1 MDTLP
6 FERATVVKQ
15 TGNLYKISFLPEWD
29 PFQAV
34 LSGKLRLKEG
44 KLTNPV
50 AVGDLV
56 DGIMPAKPA
65 RVRGHEEPAVITY
78 VYPRRNYLIRKSAN
92 LSREA
97 HIIAA
102 NIDMAYLVLSATEP
116 QTPLPFIDR
125 FLVTCQAYGVPAT
138 LLVNKYDELLSIP
151 DYKEN
156 SDHISEIY
164 TRAGYPVLNVSAFDG
179 TGLKTLSMLLRD
191 KISLF
196 AGISGVGKSSL
207 ANTLDPSLS
216 LKTAAIS
223 SAHLTGKH
231 TTTFYEMHPLTGG
244 GFFIDSPGIKGF
256 GLLEINRSELYHFFP
271 ELFAASAG
279 CKYNSCLHTN
289 EPRCAVRDAVE
300 NGLIPAERY
309 TSYLKMLEDPEGGK
323 YRT

>member
-65 RVRGHEEPAVITY
+65 RVREHEEPAVITY

-151 DYKEN
+151 DYKDN

-164 TRAGYPVLNVSAFDG
+164 TRAGYTVLNVSAFDG
-179 TGLKTLSMLLRD
+179 TGLETLSMLLRD

-231 TTTFYEMHPLTGG
+231 TTTFFEFIPLPGA
-244 GFFIDSPGIKGF
+244 GF
-256 GLLEINRSELYHFFP
+256 
-271 ELFAASAG
+271 
-279 CKYNSCLHTN
+279 
-289 EPRCAVRDAVE
+289 
-300 NGLIPAERY
+300 
-309 TSYLKMLEDPEGGK
+309 
-323 YRT
+323 

>member
-15 TGNLYKISFLPEWD
+15 TGNLYKISFLPDWD

-56 DGIMPAKPA
+56 DGFMTAK
-65 RVRGHEEPAVITY
+65 PAVITY
-78 VYPRRNYLIRKSAN
+78 VHPRRNYLIRKSAN

-179 TGLKTLSMLLRD
+179 TGLKTLSM
-191 KISLF
+191 
-196 AGISGVGKSSL
+196 
-207 ANTLDPSLS
+207 
-216 LKTAAIS
+216 
-223 SAHLTGKH
+223 
-231 TTTFYEMHPLTGG
+231 
-244 GFFIDSPGIKGF
+244 
-256 GLLEINRSELYHFFP
+256 
-271 ELFAASAG
+271 
-279 CKYNSCLHTN
+279 
-289 EPRCAVRDAVE
+289 
-300 NGLIPAERY
+300 
-309 TSYLKMLEDPEGGK
+309 
-323 YRT
+323 

>member
-1 MDTLP
+1 MDILP

-15 TGNLYKISFLPEWD
+15 TGNLYKISFLPEWK

-56 DGIMPAKPA
+56 DGIMTAK
-65 RVRGHEEPAVITY
+65 PAVITC
-78 VYPRRNYLIRKSAN
+78 VHPRKNYLIRKSAN

-102 NIDMAYLVLSATEP
+102 NIDSAYLVLSATEP
-116 QTPLPFIDR
+116 QTPLQFIDR
-125 FLVTCQAYGVPAT
+125 FLVTCQAYSVPVT
-138 LLVNKYDELLSIP
+138 LLVNKYDELRSVP
-151 DYKEN
+151 EYQEN
-156 SDHISEIY
+156 SDHITDIY
-164 TRAGYPVLNVSAFDG
+164 TKAGYTVLNVSAFDG
-179 TGLKTLSMLLRD
+179 TGLETLSMLLKD

-289 EPRCAVRDAVE
+289 EPQCAVRDAVE

-309 TSYLKMLEDPEGGK
+309 ASYLKMLEDPEGSK